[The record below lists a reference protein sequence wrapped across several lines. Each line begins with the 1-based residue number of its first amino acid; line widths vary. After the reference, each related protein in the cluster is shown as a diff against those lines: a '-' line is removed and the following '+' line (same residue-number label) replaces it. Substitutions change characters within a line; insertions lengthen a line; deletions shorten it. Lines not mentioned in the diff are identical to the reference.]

1 MVKYTQELFA
11 KSVWTTGEDRDY
23 CKDYFTSVKCRLG
36 MALQKKEPLEWA
48 LQGAGYFSRCRGEL
62 EVLCT
67 MGKVHVKP

>member
-23 CKDYFTSVKCRLG
+23 GRLG

-48 LQGAGYFSRCRGEL
+48 LQGAEYFSR
-62 EVLCT
+62 
-67 MGKVHVKP
+67 